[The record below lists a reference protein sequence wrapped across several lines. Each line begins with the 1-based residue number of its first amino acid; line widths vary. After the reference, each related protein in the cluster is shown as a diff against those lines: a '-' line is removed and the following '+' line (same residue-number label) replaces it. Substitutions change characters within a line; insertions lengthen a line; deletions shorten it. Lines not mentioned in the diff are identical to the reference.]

1 MLIISGSEHL
11 NVVHTVRE
19 VSLRREL
26 GKWIEGGGVEGATF
40 IGKNALVMLSACS
53 KLQHSKLVRYGLVS
67 LSMVHKVTKQ
77 ICVFEYIFLEKR
89 YYSKRDS
96 VKINF
101 CRERYVL

>member
-26 GKWIEGGGVEGATF
+26 GKWIEGGVEGATF

-53 KLQHSKLVRYGLVS
+53 KHSKLVRYCLDS
-67 LSMVHKVTKQ
+67 LSLVHQVTK
-77 ICVFEYIFLEKR
+77 CFENIF
-89 YYSKRDS
+89 
-96 VKINF
+96 
-101 CRERYVL
+101 